1 MTVEKSTKTLLEMPD
16 ESFIDL
22 TYIIKEEIKN
32 DENKNTFYS
41 EKHEIKSNMFNFNL
55 NLKKQKEFDIENLK
69 KNGINDSKNFFTP
82 ATERK
87 TSDKLPI
94 KFHLNPSNE
103 IDDDLTNKIFS
114 KIFNKNANEYN
125 NNSKEIIYPLEL
137 NESIQNE
144 SLENSFIREYDPF
157 CLGIFISGLKA
168 PIEANSSIYENSY
181 NFISSCGHKNCSL
194 LLSFKPDLLLTY
206 SNKNSPVEQELN
218 YLVANLCFPLGIKL
232 CFELSNDNKDKK
244 NMQKSQ
250 NIYYNVIKNAKDDI
264 FYITTLQYYINMDI
278 NDFKEKYKFDLCS
291 YYSQKNNSDKKDSNF
306 KKASSSIS
314 RLVSEGII
322 YIPETISLLSK
333 YPFYNPM
340 NICLNSIISL
350 HTFQEKNNL
359 INHIINEIPLPQNL
373 RQIQFFIPSYK
384 DPIILNHSF
393 NIYKGLSMIDKLSD
407 INFNVK
413 ESLLMSQLNSKLLL
427 EKIPIENIIILFEL
441 ILLEQ
446 QILIV
451 ENNYHILS
459 EIIFILTTLIY
470 PLTWTNPF
478 LPILSLNTVQFLQT
492 PTPYIM
498 GLDEYLL
505 KYAYNSKK
513 IYIGNEIIFYNIMN
527 KNFILSRTKK
537 KANKKDLM
545 NEFKLNFLPEKIE
558 NFLSYELKKIKI
570 IMSSNKMNDIDIDME
585 IRLVFIKTMILLIG
599 DYNNYTFYTNDDDM
613 PLFNKEAFIESHKEK
628 KTKLFLEQ
636 MTKTQLFNQF
646 LLNERKLYF
655 YNKNKNINKNTSYSK
670 LVYEDNDKNE
680 NIDINNY
687 IDTSYFKKMIEK
699 FPELINS
706 EKIRK
711 SSLDLDSSNLK
722 RSRSFRKPK
731 RSKSNNV
738 LEFKFDTKKDIFTST
753 NVMNVNSAIPQK
765 EKKLTI
771 DFNNINS
778 PQINEITKSYNIN
791 AQNDFEIKK
800 SISTKYNNIIIKK
813 SNKVKV
819 YLLYPYF
826 LPKIKKEELKSLNP
840 NLLYEKVLI
849 YNKNNK
855 YEIAP
860 EYSNNKIFILSKTLN
875 CNYFQTIPKRYFI
888 ESKSNKGYSSS
899 HINFIYRNK
908 YQINDIKYS
917 IDEQTKSAKN
927 IKNRKKSK
935 TSHKK
940 RSKSN
945 YSKKDNNLI
954 RDNTPK
960 INLIKSIENDENIEL
975 INKFFT
981 SCCTNKHRLSKEQLI
996 SFEKIFSKTY
1006 NKNYFA
1012 NLIIPDM
1019 RIKNKSQ
1026 HKQLMSTSF
1035 DDLKIVMKICLEKL
1049 THEETH
1055 IARLL
1060 TIACFSYFKIDN
1072 DNNIFYLYQYF
1083 NEGAIYPCKLWLLDE
1098 FWMEFFKIEM
1108 NEANRKEDELYN
1120 NYDNSNASEYFDN
1133 DKSVIEFKSKYAILM
1148 ENSIY
1153 LSKIMFKLNLNQIF
1167 IVNVFEKM
1175 ILPVYECDY
1184 YNINNIM
1191 KNIHNLFL
1199 NNIS

>member
-1 MTVEKSTKTLLEMPD
+1 MPD

-22 TYIIKEEIKN
+22 NYIIKEEIKK
-32 DENKNTFYS
+32 DENKNIFYS
-41 EKHEIKSNMFNFNL
+41 EKHEIKNLL
-55 NLKKQKEFDIENLK
+55 NLDLKLNNQTEFDTENIK
-69 KNGINDSKNFFTP
+69 KNELKEQNNFFTP

-87 TSDKLPI
+87 TPSKLPI

-114 KIFNKNANEYN
+114 KIFNKSPNEYN
-125 NNSKEIIYPLEL
+125 NNSKEIIYPIEL
-137 NESIQNE
+137 NENNQNE
-144 SLENSFIREYDPF
+144 SLETSFIREYDPF
-157 CLGIFISGLKA
+157 CLGIFISGLKT
-168 PIEANSSIYENSY
+168 PLEANSSINENSY
-181 NFISSCGHKNCSL
+181 NFIAPCGHKNCSL
-194 LLSFKPDLLLTY
+194 LLSFKPELLLTY
-206 SNKNSPVEQELN
+206 SNKNSPVEKELN
-218 YLVANLCFPLGIKL
+218 YILANLCFPLGIKL
-232 CFELSNDNKDKK
+232 CFELSNDNKEKK
-244 NMQKSQ
+244 ILQKSQ
-250 NIYYNVIKNAKDDI
+250 NVCYNVIKNANDDVY
-264 FYITTLQYYINMDI
+264 YIATLQYYIKMDI
-278 NDFKEKYKFDLCS
+278 NEFKEKYNFDLYS
-291 YYSQKNNSDKKDSNF
+291 YYSQKNNSNKKDNNF
-306 KKASSSIS
+306 KKASSFIS
-314 RLVSEGII
+314 RLVNEGII
-322 YIPETISLLSK
+322 YIPESISLLSK
-333 YPFYNPM
+333 YPFYIPM

-359 INHIINEIPLPQNL
+359 INHIINEIPVPQNL

-384 DPIILNHSF
+384 DPIILNHSY
-393 NIYKGLSMIDKLSD
+393 NIYKGLSMIDKLND

-427 EKIPIENIIILFEL
+427 EKVPIENIIILFQL

-451 ENNYHILS
+451 ENNYQILS

-478 LPILSLNTVQFLQT
+478 LPILSLNTVQFVQT

-505 KYAYNSKK
+505 KYAYSSKK
-513 IYIGNEIIFYNIMN
+513 IYIGNEIILYNIMN

-537 KANKKDLM
+537 KASKKDIM
-545 NEFKLNFLPEKIE
+545 NELKLNFLPDKIE
-558 NFLSYELKKIKI
+558 SFMNFELKKIKI

-613 PLFNKEAFIESHKEK
+613 PLFNKEAFTESLKEK

-655 YNKNKNINKNTSYSK
+655 NNKNKNINKNNSYSK
-670 LVYEDNDKNE
+670 LVYEDNDENE
-680 NIDINNY
+680 NFDINNY

-711 SSLDLDSSNLK
+711 SSLDLDSGNLK
-722 RSRSFRKPK
+722 RSKSFRKPK
-731 RSKSNNV
+731 RSQSNNL
-738 LEFKFDTKKDIFTST
+738 LEFKFDSKRDIFSPT
-753 NVMNVNSAIPQK
+753 NDINIYSAKPPK

-778 PQINEITKSYNIN
+778 PEINELTKSYNIN
-791 AQNDFEIKK
+791 FNNDFEIKK
-800 SISTKYNNIIIKK
+800 SITAKYNNIIIKK
-813 SNKVKV
+813 SNKVKA

-826 LPKIKKEELKSLNP
+826 LPKLKKEDIKSLNP

-855 YEIAP
+855 YQISS
-860 EYSNNKIFILSKTLN
+860 EYSNNKIYILSKTLN
-875 CNYFQTIPKRYFI
+875 YNYYQTIPKRYYI
-888 ESKSNKGYSSS
+888 ENN
-899 HINFIYRNK
+899 INNGIINSQINDTDKNK
-908 YQINDIKYS
+908 YEISDIKYS
-917 IDEQTKSAKN
+917 INEQTQSSKN
-927 IKNRKKSK
+927 FKQRKKSQN
-935 TSHKK
+935 SYKK
-940 RSKSN
+940 GSKIKYSN
-945 YSKKDNNLI
+945 KDNNLI
-954 RDNTPK
+954 IDNSSK
-960 INLIKSIENDENIEL
+960 INLIKNIENDENIEL

-981 SCCTNKHRLSKEQLI
+981 SCCTNKHRLTKEQLM
-996 SFEKIFSKTY
+996 SFEKIFLNTY

-1019 RIKNKSQ
+1019 RIKNKNQ

-1035 DDLKIVMKICLEKL
+1035 DDLKTVMKICLEKL
-1049 THEETH
+1049 THEENH

-1060 TIACFSYFKIDN
+1060 TIACFSYFKIDK

-1083 NEGAIYPCKLWLLDE
+1083 NEGAVYPCKLWLLDE
-1098 FWMEFFKIEM
+1098 FWMDFFKIEM
-1108 NEANRKEDELYN
+1108 KEANRKEDELYN
-1120 NYDNSNASEYFDN
+1120 NYDNSNVGEYFDN
-1133 DKSVIEFKSKYAILM
+1133 DKSVIEFRSKYAILM

-1153 LSKIMFKLNLNQIF
+1153 LSKLMYKLNLNQIF

-1191 KNIHNLFL
+1191 KHIHNLFL
-1199 NNIS
+1199 NNIC